1 MEFLS
6 SQRPWSA
13 ASLTS
18 NGHPMHEISGNA
30 AASRRED
37 ERLTTGRGEY
47 TDDVAC
53 PGALHAVFVRS
64 PYPAAW
70 IRSID
75 TAAALASD
83 GVIAVLTGADMAA
96 EGLLDAPASFKFAQG
111 DGSFAVETPRPLLV
125 HERVRF
131 VGEPV
136 AIVLA
141 RTVAAAQDG
150 AERVAVEYEE
160 QACIT
165 DAAAASEASAP
176 LVWDERPGNVAY
188 QWRHGDA
195 AGVEAALAASAR
207 VVRLTS
213 RVSRV
218 AAMPMEPR
226 AALAY
231 TGEDGRP
238 VVRLSHQSP
247 HQFRDEV
254 AKLFGLAPADLR
266 VVVGD
271 VGGSFGM
278 KAGALRE
285 ELLVFWA
292 ARHVGQPVRWAASR
306 AESFLADEHARDLV
320 IQAEL
325 GLDADQR
332 FTALRI
338 GYEVNV
344 GAYMSWRSTAP
355 VNNIGGISGVYAIPV
370 TAADVLGLF
379 TNTQPTAPYRGAGR
393 PDATYAIERIIDVAA
408 AESGIDPAEL
418 RRRNLIPA
426 SAMPY
431 RTSFRFEYDCGDF
444 ERNLDKALELA
455 HYASFAERRAEAK
468 RRGLLRGIGIAMP
481 IEMAGGLL
489 SDNAKLTAHAD
500 GTVTLRAGSVS
511 VGQGHETGL
520 SRLVAQALGIP
531 IENVRYEQGD
541 TDLLAV
547 GRGNGGSSALIQG
560 GSALRRASEDLIEKA
575 RNAAARKLEAH
586 AADIEFVNGVLRV
599 RGTDHA
605 VTLAELA
612 GTGEALEGLGMFK
625 PERPTF
631 PNGCHICEVEIDPA
645 TGEVTPLQYVS
656 VEDVGRVLNPALVE
670 GQIHGGVAQGM
681 GQALMEQ
688 VCFDGYGQLLTGSFM
703 DYAMPRAGD
712 MPRIIS
718 ANLET
723 PTALNP
729 LGVKGVGEAGTVG
742 ALSATM
748 NAVCN
753 ALLPEGVRHLDMPA
767 TPMRVW
773 QALRDAKRT

>member
-1 MEFLS
+1 MNET
-6 SQRPWSA
+6 PHDPPA
-13 ASLTS
+13 A
-18 NGHPMHEISGNA
+18 
-30 AASRRED
+30 RRED
-37 ERLTTGRGEY
+37 DRFTTGRGEY
-47 TDDVAC
+47 TDDLPC

-64 PYPAAW
+64 PVPSAFV
-70 IRSID
+70 RSID
-75 TAAALASD
+75 TTAALARED
-83 GVIAVLTGADMAA
+83 VVAVLTGADLASD
-96 EGLLDAPASFKFAQG
+96 GLVDAPALFKFPQG
-111 DGSFAVETPRPLLV
+111 DGSFALETPRLLLA
-125 HERVRF
+125 RDSVRF

-136 AIVLA
+136 ALVLA
-141 RTVAAAQDG
+141 HTLSAAQDA
-150 AERVAVEYEE
+150 AEQVAVEYEE
-160 QACIT
+160 HACIAE
-165 DAAAASEASAP
+165 AAAAREASAP
-176 LVWDERPGNVAY
+176 RVWDDRPGNVAY
-188 QWRHGDA
+188 HWRHGDA
-195 AGVEAALAASAR
+195 AGVDAALAGSAR

-247 HQFRDEV
+247 HQFRDEA
-254 AKLFGLAPADLR
+254 AKLFGLAPAALR
-266 VVVGD
+266 VVMGD

-285 ELLVFWA
+285 EMLVFWA
-292 ARHVGQPVRWAASR
+292 ARRLQQPVRWTASR
-306 AESFLADEHARDLV
+306 VESFLSDEHGRDLV
-320 IQAEL
+320 IHAEL
-325 GLDADQR
+325 GLDADCR

-355 VNNIGGISGVYAIPV
+355 VNNIGGISGVYTIPV
-370 TAADVLGLF
+370 TAADVVGLF

-455 HYASFAERRAEAK
+455 HYASFPERRAEAK
-468 RRGLLRGIGIAMP
+468 RRGKLRGIGIAMP

-489 SDNAKLTAHAD
+489 SDNAKLTADAD
-500 GTVTLRAGSVS
+500 GSVTLKVGSFS

-531 IENVRYEQGD
+531 IERVRYEQGD
-541 TDLLAV
+541 TDSLAS
-547 GRGNGGSSALIQG
+547 GRGNGGSSGLIQG
-560 GSALRRASEDLIEKA
+560 GSALRRATDDLIENA
-575 RNAAARKLEAH
+575 RTAAALRLEAH
-586 AADIEFVNGVLRV
+586 AADIEFVDGVFIV

-612 GTGEALEGLGMFK
+612 RGGEALEGVGEFK

-631 PNGCHICEVEIDPA
+631 PNGCHICEVEIDPD

-656 VEDVGRVLNPALVE
+656 VEDVGLVLNPVLVE

-688 VCFDGYGQLLTGSFM
+688 VCFDGYGQLVTGSFM

-712 MPRIIS
+712 MPRIVS

-723 PTALNP
+723 PTTLNP

-753 ALLPEGVRHLDMPA
+753 ALLPEGVRHVDMPT
-767 TPMRVW
+767 TPLRVW
-773 QALRDAKRT
+773 QALQAAQGELSSPT

>member
-1 MEFLS
+1 MNET
-6 SQRPWSA
+6 PHDAPA
-13 ASLTS
+13 A
-18 NGHPMHEISGNA
+18 
-30 AASRRED
+30 RRED
-37 ERLTTGRGEY
+37 DRFTTGRGEF
-47 TDDVAC
+47 TDDLDC

-64 PYPAAW
+64 PYPCASV
-70 IRSID
+70 RSID
-75 TAAALASD
+75 TAAALALKD
-83 GVIAVLTGADMAA
+83 VAAVLTGADLAA
-96 EGLLDAPASFKFAQG
+96 DAPVGDLPPFQFPQG
-111 DGSFAVETPRPLLV
+111 DRSFALETPRLLLA
-125 HERVRF
+125 RDQVRF

-136 AIVLA
+136 AMVLA
-141 RTVAAAQDG
+141 RTLSAAQDA
-150 AERVAVEYEE
+150 AEQVTVEYEE

-165 DAAAASEASAP
+165 EVAAACEASAP
-176 LVWDERPGNVAY
+176 LVWDDRPGNVAY
-188 QWRHGDA
+188 RWRHGDA
-195 AGVEAALAASAR
+195 AGVGAALAGSAR

-226 AALAY
+226 AALAL
-231 TGEDGRP
+231 TGADGRP
-238 VVRLSHQSP
+238 FVRLSHQSP
-247 HQFRDEV
+247 YQFRDEA
-254 AKLFGLAPADLR
+254 AKLLGLAPSALR

-278 KAGALRE
+278 KAGGLRE
-285 ELLVFWA
+285 ELLVLWA
-292 ARHVGQPVRWAASR
+292 ARRLRQPVRWAATR
-306 AESFLADEHARDLV
+306 GESLLADEHGRDLV
-320 IQAEL
+320 IHAEL
-325 GLDADQR
+325 GLEADGR

-344 GAYMSWRSTAP
+344 GAHMSWRSTAP

-370 TAADVLGLF
+370 TAAEVVGLF

-393 PDATYAIERIIDVAA
+393 PEATYAIERIIDVAA
-408 AESGIDPAEL
+408 AETGIDPPEL

-455 HYASFAERRAEAK
+455 DYASFAQRRAEAK
-468 RRGLLRGIGIAMP
+468 RRGMLRGIGIAMP

-489 SDNAKLTAHAD
+489 SDNAKLTAEAD
-500 GTVTLRAGSVS
+500 GSVTLRAGSVS

-520 SRLVAQALGIP
+520 SRLVAHALGIP
-531 IENVRYEQGD
+531 IERVRYQQGD
-541 TDLLAV
+541 TDLLAA

-560 GSALRRASEDLIEKA
+560 GSALRRAADDLIDKA
-575 RNAAARKLEAH
+575 RAAAAQKLEAH
-586 AADIEFVNGVLRV
+586 AADIEFVQGVLRV

-605 VTLAELA
+605 VTLGELA
-612 GTGEALEGLGMFK
+612 RAGQALEGVGEFK
-625 PERPTF
+625 PQRPTF

-645 TGEVTPLQYVS
+645 TGEVTPLLYVS
-656 VEDVGRVLNPALVE
+656 VEDVGRVLNAALVE
-670 GQIHGGVAQGM
+670 GQIHGGVAQGI

-688 VCFDGYGQLLTGSFM
+688 VCFDGYGQLVTGSFM

-712 MPRIIS
+712 MPRIVS

-753 ALLPEGVRHLDMPA
+753 ALLPGGVRHLDMPT
-767 TPMRVW
+767 TPVRVW
-773 QALRDAKRT
+773 EALQASA

>member
-1 MEFLS
+1 MD
-6 SQRPWSA
+6 
-13 ASLTS
+13 
-18 NGHPMHEISGNA
+18 EIQPEA
-30 AASRRED
+30 PASRRED
-37 ERLTTGRGEY
+37 DRLTTGRGEY

-64 PYPAAW
+64 AYPAAG

-75 TAAALASD
+75 SAAALASD
-83 GVIAVLTGADMAA
+83 GVVAVLTGADMAA
-96 EGLLDAPASFKFAQG
+96 EGFLDFPATYKFAQG
-111 DGSFAVETPRPLLV
+111 DGSFAFETPRPLLARD
-125 HERVRF
+125 RVRF

-136 AIVLA
+136 AMVLA
-141 RTVAAAQDG
+141 KTFAAAQDG
-150 AERVAVEYEE
+150 AERVAVEFEE
-160 QACIT
+160 QPCVTQPADAC
-165 DAAAASEASAP
+165 AAAAP
-176 LVWDERPGNVAY
+176 LVWQDRPGNVAY
-188 QWRHGDA
+188 HWRHGDD
-195 AGVEAALAASAR
+195 AGVQAALAASPR

-218 AAMPMEPR
+218 AAMAMEPR

-238 VVRLSHQSP
+238 IVRLSHQSP
-247 HQFRDEV
+247 HQFRDEA
-254 AKLFGLAPADLR
+254 AKLFGLAPTDLR
-266 VVVGD
+266 VVIRD

-278 KAGALRE
+278 KAGGLRE

-306 AESFLADEHARDLV
+306 GESFLADEHARDVV
-320 IQAEL
+320 IHAEL
-325 GLDADQR
+325 GLDAQGR
-332 FTALRI
+332 FSALRI
-338 GYEVNV
+338 RYEVNV

-355 VNNIGGISGVYAIPV
+355 VNNIGGISGVYVIPA
-370 TAADVLGLF
+370 TSAEVLGVF

-393 PDATYAIERIIDVAA
+393 PDATYAIERVIDVAA
-408 AESGIDPAEL
+408 AEIGMDAAEL
-418 RRRNLIPA
+418 RRRNLIPS

-444 ERNLDKALELA
+444 ERNLDKALALA
-455 HYASFAERRAEAK
+455 DYAGFADRRAEAK
-468 RRGLLRGIGIAMP
+468 RRGMLRGIGIAMP

-489 SDNAKLTAHAD
+489 SDNARLTANAD
-500 GTVTLRAGSVS
+500 ATVTLRVGSMS

-531 IENVRYEQGD
+531 IEHVRYEQGD
-541 TDLLAV
+541 TDLLEV

-560 GSALRRASEDLIEKA
+560 GSALRIAADDLIAHA
-575 RNAAARKLEAH
+575 RDAAARRLEAH
-586 AADIEFVNGVLRV
+586 VDDIEFVQGVLRV

-605 VTLAELA
+605 VSLGELA
-612 GTGEALEGLGMFK
+612 NDGHTLQGVGMFK

-645 TGEVTPLQYVS
+645 TGQVSPLQYVS
-656 VEDVGRVLNPALVE
+656 VEDVGRVLNPAFVE

-703 DYAMPRAGD
+703 DYAMPRAED
-712 MPRIIS
+712 VPPIVS

-753 ALLPEGVRHLDMPA
+753 ALLPQGVRHLDMPA

-773 QALRDAKRT
+773 QALRDAGPSGDA

>member
-1 MEFLS
+1 
-6 SQRPWSA
+6 
-13 ASLTS
+13 
-18 NGHPMHEISGNA
+18 MHEIQQDASA
-30 AASRRED
+30 ARRED
-37 ERLTTGRGEY
+37 ARLTSGRGQF
-47 TDDVAC
+47 TDDVPC

-64 PYPAAW
+64 AHPSAS

-75 TAAALASD
+75 KSAALASD
-83 GVIAVLTGADMAA
+83 GVVAVLTGADMAA
-96 EGLLDAPASFKFAQG
+96 EGFVDCPAPFKFAQG
-111 DGSFAVETPRPLLV
+111 DGSFAFETPRPLLV
-125 HERVRF
+125 RERVRF

-136 AIVLA
+136 AMVLA
-141 RTVAAAQDG
+141 RTFAAAQEG
-150 AERVAVEYEE
+150 ADKVAVEYEE
-160 QACIT
+160 QACVT
-165 DAAAASEASAP
+165 RCAAARGPAAP
-176 LVWDERPGNVAY
+176 LVWEDRPGNIAY
-188 QWRHGDA
+188 HWRHGDD
-195 AGVEAALAASAR
+195 AGVQAALAASSR

-247 HQFRDEV
+247 YGFRDDV
-254 AKLFGLAPADLR
+254 AKLFALAPADLR
-266 VVVGD
+266 VIVGD

-278 KAGALRE
+278 KSGALRE

-292 ARHVGQPVRWAASR
+292 ARHVGQPVRWTASR
-306 AESFLADEHARDLV
+306 SESFLADEHARDVV
-320 IQAEL
+320 IDAEL
-325 GLDADQR
+325 GLDAQGR
-332 FTALRI
+332 FSALRVR
-338 GYEVNV
+338 YEVNA

-355 VNNIGGISGVYAIPV
+355 VGNIGGISGVYMIPA
-370 TAADVLGLF
+370 TAAEVLGVF
-379 TNTQPTAPYRGAGR
+379 TNTHPTAPYRGAGR
-393 PDATYAIERIIDVAA
+393 PDATYAIERLIEVAA
-408 AESGIDPAEL
+408 AETGMDAAEL

-444 ERNLDKALELA
+444 ERNLDKALTLA
-455 HYASFAERRAEAK
+455 DYAGFAGRRAEAK
-468 RRGLLRGIGIAMP
+468 CRGMLRGIGIAMP

-489 SDNAKLTAHAD
+489 SDNARLSANAD
-500 GTVTLRAGSVS
+500 GTITLQVGSMS

-531 IENVRYEQGD
+531 IAHVRYQQGD
-541 TDLLAV
+541 TDLLKS

-560 GSALRRASEDLIEKA
+560 GSALRLASENLIEHA
-575 RNAAARKLEAH
+575 RHAAAHRLEA
-586 AADIEFVNGVLRV
+586 ALADIEFADGVCRV
-599 RGTDHA
+599 VGTDHS
-605 VTLAELA
+605 VSLAELA
-612 GTGEALEGLGMFK
+612 RAGETLQGVGMFK

-631 PNGCHICEVEIDPA
+631 PNGCHVCEVEIDPA
-645 TGEVTPLQYVS
+645 TGQVTPLQYVS

-670 GQIHGGVAQGM
+670 GQIHGGVVQGL
-681 GQALMEQ
+681 GQALMEE
-688 VCFDGYGQLLTGSFM
+688 VCFDDYGQLLTGTFM
-703 DYAMPRAGD
+703 DYAMPRAND
-712 MPRIIS
+712 VPEIVS

-773 QALRDAKRT
+773 QALRDAGGED